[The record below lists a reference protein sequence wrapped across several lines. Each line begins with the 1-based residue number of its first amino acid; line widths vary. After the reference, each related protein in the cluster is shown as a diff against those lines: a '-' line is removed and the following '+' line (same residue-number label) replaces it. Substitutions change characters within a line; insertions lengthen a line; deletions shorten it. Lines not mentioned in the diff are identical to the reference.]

1 MIKGYIPVNAYCM
14 DIVIK
19 VFRFISIYGFPRTI
33 IKVAGRTR
41 VLWLRFFFKS
51 TYLHRKKDMSLI
63 GCGQF
68 GFSTISFFIQ
78 KAFGNRFR
86 NCYDINTDMSLSCSK
101 FWGYGMEYDVNQL
114 ITAPENKYIFIASD
128 HFSHTEYAIRAL
140 EAGKDVHLEKPIS
153 VTKEQLRNLLK
164 AQKESSGH
172 LYAGY
177 NRPYSK
183 AIQKIDREIKGN
195 GLPLSLGCFVIGHK
209 IGRDHWYRMPKEGT
223 RVCGNLGHWLDLS
236 IHLFNSRGQL
246 PRTLRIN
253 VIQADKNDVDDNFT
267 ISYSTDVGDLVSITL
282 TSRGEPFEGIRENI
296 NIQCGEMIAVIDD
309 FRKMTLLHGAK
320 RRKYMYWPKDVGH
333 QRSIMQ
339 VFSKIN
345 REWIEVVYSTLLML
359 KIKDMV
365 LAGEDYLE
373 YNILHD
379 YQDIIKSR

>member
-1 MIKGYIPVNAYCM
+1 M
-14 DIVIK
+14 DKIIK
-19 VFRFISIYGFPRTI
+19 VLRFIYIYGFSRTI

-41 VLWLRFFFKS
+41 VLWLRFLFKS
-51 TYLHRKKDMSLI
+51 TYVHGKKDISLI

-78 KAFGNRFR
+78 KAFGSRFR
-86 NCYDINTDMSLSCSK
+86 SCYDINTENSLSCSK
-101 FWGYGMEYDVNQL
+101 FWGYDIESDVNQL
-114 ITAPENKYIFIASD
+114 ITAPESKYIFIASD
-128 HFSHTEYAIRAL
+128 HYSHTEYAIRAL

-164 AQKESSGH
+164 AQKESLGH

-183 AIQKIDREIKGN
+183 AIQKIDRVIKNN

-209 IGRDHWYRMPKEGT
+209 IGHDHWYRIPKEGT
-223 RVCGNLGHWLDLS
+223 RICGNLGHWLDLS

-246 PRTLRIN
+246 PRILRIN
-253 VIQADKNDVDDNFT
+253 VMQADKKEVDDNLT

-282 TSRGEPFEGIRENI
+282 SSRGEPFEGIRETVNV
-296 NIQCGEMIAVIDD
+296 QSGEIIAAIDD
-309 FRKMTLLHGAK
+309 FRKMTLLRGAK
-320 RRKYMYWPKDVGH
+320 RWEYRYWPKDVGH

-339 VFSKIN
+339 VFSKNN

-359 KIKDMV
+359 KIRDMV

-379 YQDIIKSR
+379 YQDIIK

>member
-1 MIKGYIPVNAYCM
+1 MIKGYIPINGYCM
-14 DIVIK
+14 DKIIK
-19 VFRFISIYGFPRTI
+19 VLRFISIYGFSRTI

-41 VLWLRFFFKS
+41 ALWLRFLFKS
-51 TYLHRKKDMSLI
+51 TYVHRKKDISLI

-78 KAFGNRFR
+78 KAFGSRFR
-86 NCYDINTDMSLSCSK
+86 SCYDINTENSLSCSK
-101 FWGYGMEYDVNQL
+101 FWRYDVESDVNQL
-114 ITAPENKYIFIASD
+114 IIAPESKYIFIASD
-128 HFSHTEYAIRAL
+128 HYSHTDYAIRAL
-140 EAGKDVHLEKPIS
+140 EAGKNVHLEKPIS

-164 AQKESSGH
+164 AQKESLGH

-183 AIQKIDREIKGN
+183 AIQKIDREIKNN

-209 IGRDHWYRMPKEGT
+209 IEGDHWYRIPKEGT
-223 RVCGNLGHWLDLS
+223 RICGNLGHWLDLS

-253 VIQADKNDVDDNFT
+253 VMQADKKEVDDNLT

-282 TSRGEPFEGIRENI
+282 SSRGEPFEGIRETVNV
-296 NIQCGEMIAVIDD
+296 QSGEAIAAIDD
-309 FRKMTLLHGAK
+309 FRKMTLLRGAK
-320 RRKYMYWPKDVGH
+320 RWKYRYWPKDVGH

-339 VFSKIN
+339 VFSKNN

-359 KIKDMV
+359 KIRDMV

-379 YQDIIKSR
+379 YQDIIK